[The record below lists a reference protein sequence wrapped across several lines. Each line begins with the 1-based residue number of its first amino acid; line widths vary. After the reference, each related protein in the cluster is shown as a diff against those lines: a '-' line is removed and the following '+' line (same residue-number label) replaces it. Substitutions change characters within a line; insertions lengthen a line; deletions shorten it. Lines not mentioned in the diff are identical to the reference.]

1 MKYKWVPRS
10 VADAAFDGIE
20 GVAAPVASVLARRGF
35 NASEARAFMDSRWN
49 NLSPW
54 RSLPGAEEAATA
66 VAAAIHAGE
75 GILVHG
81 DFDADG
87 ITAVATSVRV
97 LRALGARVDWHIP
110 CRFNEGYGIGETGVR
125 KAIDEGFGLFMT
137 VDCGISAV
145 DPVLLLAE
153 AGVKTVITDHH
164 LPGSSVPAACATV
177 DPELS
182 DDAGA
187 PWRRLSGA
195 GVALAVLRGVAELL
209 GSPDIPEL
217 EPDLCAIG
225 TACDVVDLVG
235 DNRLILRRG
244 MEILRSL
251 PSPGILALLRKAG
264 LSSDRIRTRD
274 LSFVIGPR
282 LNSAGRVSHADLAV
296 KLLLTVDTDEAQIL
310 AGELEG
316 CNDRRRELDSGV
328 FTEARKMA
336 GEGPCVVLGSDSWH
350 PGVLGIAA
358 SRLVDELSI
367 PVVLVSFNG
376 AEGRG
381 SARSV
386 DGVPIHGLLQEALQ
400 EGLLLRC
407 GGHSVA
413 AGLSVLREKFDA
425 FRSFMM
431 ERTGAAGEGEVMK
444 PLLYIDGR
452 LLGTEC
458 NMQTMRGIRLLEP
471 FGPGNPEPVWIA
483 RNAFLVTRDLVGRG
497 KHLKMTFQI
506 DGVTGNAIGFNMA
519 KRSAEFDRPV
529 DLAFLLREDSFRGSD
544 SVQMEL
550 LDVRPSAGPGS

>member
-10 VADAAFDGIE
+10 VADAAFDGID
-20 GVAAPVASVLARRGF
+20 GVPASVASVLARRGF
-35 NASEARAFMDSRWN
+35 TAPEAMAFMDSRWN
-49 NLSPW
+49 SLSPW
-54 RSLPGAEEAATA
+54 RNLPGAEEAAAA
-66 VAAAIHAGE
+66 VADAVRIGE

-125 KAIDEGFGLFMT
+125 KAIEEGFGLFLT

-145 DPVLLLAE
+145 DPVRILSE
-153 AGVKTVITDHH
+153 AGVRTVITDHH
-164 LPGSSVPAACATV
+164 LPGPEVPGACATV

-182 DDAGA
+182 NDPGA

-209 GSPDIPEL
+209 GNPEIPEL

-244 MEILRSL
+244 MDVLRSK

-296 KLLLTVDTDEAQIL
+296 KLLLTLDPGEARIL
-310 AGELEG
+310 ADELEG

-328 FTEARKMA
+328 FAEARKMA

-358 SRLVDELSI
+358 SRLVDELSV
-367 PVVLVSFNG
+367 PVVLISFNG

-386 DGVPIHGLLQEALQ
+386 DGVPIHGLLQEALE
-400 EGLLLRC
+400 EGLLVRC

-413 AGLSVLREKFDA
+413 AGLSVLRDKFDA
-425 FRSFMM
+425 FRNFMM
-431 ERTGAAGEGEVMK
+431 ERTGAAGEGEVIK
-444 PLLYIDGR
+444 PLLHIDGR

-458 NMQTMRGIRLLEP
+458 TMQTMRGIKLLEP

-483 RNAFLVTRDLVGRG
+483 RNAFLLTRELVGRG
-497 KHLKMTFQI
+497 KHLKMTFQL

-519 KRSAEFDRPV
+519 KRSADFDRPV
-529 DLAFLLREDSFRGSD
+529 DLAFLLREDSFRGSE

-550 LDVRPSAGPGS
+550 LDARPAAGPGS

>member
-35 NASEARAFMDSRWN
+35 NASEARAFMDSCWN

-54 RSLPGAEEAATA
+54 RSLPGTEEAATA
-66 VAAAIHAGE
+66 LAAAIRAGE

-182 DDAGA
+182 DDVGA

-209 GSPDIPEL
+209 GSPGIPEL

-244 MEILRSL
+244 MEVLRSL

-296 KLLLTVDTDEAQIL
+296 KLLLTVDTVEAQIL
-310 AGELEG
+310 ADELEG

-358 SRLVDELSI
+358 SRLVDELSV
-367 PVVLVSFNG
+367 PVVLVSFKG

-431 ERTGAAGEGEVMK
+431 ERTGAAGEGEAMK

-458 NMQTMRGIRLLEP
+458 TMQTMRGIRLLEP